1 MTEKLKHM
9 KETLMCCV
17 EKQLDHLDTV
27 DAKELGEVVDM
38 IKDLEEAIY
47 YATITEAMK
56 DKKEYSKSKGY
67 EHQAYYSEPYYRDMD
82 RYSGRMY
89 YGNNRVDGTSSNGSS
104 MNGGHSSTNG
114 SYSGNNSSSSAQYSE
129 REYPLEMRDYR
140 EGRSPKSRRMYIES
154 KQTHQD
160 KIAQM
165 RELERYVQELT
176 QDIVEMVEDASPEE
190 KQYLS
195 KRVTALGNKLSQLND

>member
-1 MTEKLKHM
+1 MTEKLKYM

-56 DKKEYSKSKGY
+56 DKEKYSKSKEY
-67 EHQAYYSEPYYRDMD
+67 KHQAYYSEPYYRDMD
-82 RYSGRMY
+82 RYYGRMY
-89 YGNNRVDGTSSNGSS
+89 YGDNRMIHNGNKASSNEGNSS
-104 MNGGHSSTNG
+104 
-114 SYSGNNSSSSAQYSE
+114 NNSNSEDNSSNSAQHSE
-129 REYPLEMRDYR
+129 REYPLEMRDSR
-140 EGRSPKSRRMYIES
+140 EGRSPKSRRMYMES

-165 RELERYVQELT
+165 RELEKYVQELT

>member
-1 MTEKLKHM
+1 MMGGISMTEKLKHM

-27 DAKELGEVVDM
+27 DAKELGEAVDM

-56 DKKEYSKSKGY
+56 DKEEYSKSKGY

-82 RYSGRMY
+82 RYAGRMY
-89 YGNNRVDGTSSNGSS
+89 YGNSHVDGTSSNGSS

-140 EGRSPKSRRMYIES
+140 EGRSPKSRRMYMES

-160 KIAQM
+160 KIA
-165 RELERYVQELT
+165 
-176 QDIVEMVEDASPEE
+176 
-190 KQYLS
+190 
-195 KRVTALGNKLSQLND
+195 